1 MLRYVK
7 YAVLWILALVAL
19 CLCSVVV
26 MQIMGTLFRLQL
38 GSVVG
43 IGIQVGFTAWL
54 LMSVYMVIRKTTR
67 TKK

>member
-38 GSVVG
+38 DSVVG

-54 LMSVYMVIRKTTR
+54 LMFVYMVIRKTTR

>member
-1 MLRYVK
+1 MLPYIK
-7 YAVLWILALVAL
+7 YAVLWLLALAAL

-26 MQIMGTLFRLQL
+26 MQIMDILFHLQL

-43 IGIQVGFTAWL
+43 IGIQVGFIAWL
-54 LMSVYMVIRKTTR
+54 LLSVGMVIRKSTQ

>member
-7 YAVLWILALVAL
+7 YAVLWILALFAL

-38 GSVVG
+38 GSVVD
-43 IGIQVGFTAWL
+43 IGIKVGFTAWL
-54 LMSVYMVIRKTTR
+54 LLSFDRVIRKRGR

>member
-1 MLRYVK
+1 MLFYMK
-7 YAVLWILALVAL
+7 YAVLWMLVLVAL
-19 CLCSVVV
+19 CLCAVVV
-26 MQIMGTLFRLQL
+26 MLVMQILFRLQL
-38 GSVVG
+38 DSVVG

>member
-38 GSVVG
+38 GSVVD
-43 IGIQVGFTAWL
+43 IGIKVGLTAWL
-54 LMSVYMVIRKTTR
+54 LLSFDRVIRKRGR

>member
-38 GSVVG
+38 DSVVG